1 MTVQILR
8 MKKILKNKIMT
19 VKKVTI
25 RRMYLTMILK
35 KIKRNL
41 KMMKQK
47 KKMTILTRRRK

>member
-1 MTVQILR
+1 

>member
-25 RRMYLTMILK
+25 SRMYLTMILK

-41 KMMKQK
+41 KMMK
-47 KKMTILTRRRK
+47 

>member
-1 MTVQILR
+1 

-19 VKKVTI
+19 VKKVRI
-25 RRMYLTMILK
+25 SRMYLTMILK

-47 KKMTILTRRRK
+47 KKMTILKRRRK

>member
-1 MTVQILR
+1 

-47 KKMTILTRRRK
+47 NKMTILTRKRK